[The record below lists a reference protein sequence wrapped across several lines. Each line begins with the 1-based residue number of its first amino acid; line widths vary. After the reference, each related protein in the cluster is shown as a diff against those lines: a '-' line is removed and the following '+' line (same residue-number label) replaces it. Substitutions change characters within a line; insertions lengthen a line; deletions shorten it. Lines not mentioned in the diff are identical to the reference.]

1 VSKPKSE
8 RWKLFILGLSKDDLQ
23 TLAINAVGGLLDA
36 DLVRHRERDDQDPD
50 DIVDEDLYWESCGE
64 SLIDD

>member
-1 VSKPKSE
+1 MSKPNGD

-23 TLAINAVGGLLDA
+23 SLALNAVGGLMEA
-36 DLVRHRERDDQDPD
+36 GMVRHRERDDQDPD
-50 DIVDEDLYWESCGE
+50 DIVEEEIYWESCGD